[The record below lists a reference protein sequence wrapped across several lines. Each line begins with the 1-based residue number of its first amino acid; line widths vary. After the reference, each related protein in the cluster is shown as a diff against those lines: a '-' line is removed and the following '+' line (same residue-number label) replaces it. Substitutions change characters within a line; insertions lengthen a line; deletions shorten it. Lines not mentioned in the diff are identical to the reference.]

1 MRDYTYD
8 RRTAA
13 ARALLDPSKP
23 LEGNAVVYFGGD
35 CDELDPE
42 SLDLHKGDVPVQ
54 VVIRYLE
61 KHHKDG
67 KAKPGHHPGEIEFHG
82 TGWNGSAYSCVTKLK
97 VEARK

>member
-1 MRDYTYD
+1 MRYSYD

-13 ARALLDPSKP
+13 PRALLDPSKP

-42 SLDLHKGDVPVQ
+42 SLDLRKGEVPEQ
-54 VVIRYLE
+54 AVVKYLE

-67 KAKPGHHPGEIEFHG
+67 KAKQHRPGEIELHA
-82 TGWNGSAYSCVTKLK
+82 TGWDGKTFSCVTKLK